1 MDAKRVMLSQKNRKI
16 VLFSAGIKWVV
27 GLFRS
32 LGRVK
37 QEILGARRRGAYHG
51 SPRVFGAQFYQMY
64 GEFHLHFSELSG
76 TGFEINLSFAAIF
89 RLLRWK

>member
-1 MDAKRVMLSQKNRKI
+1 MNAKRMILSQKERKI
-16 VLFSAGIKWVV
+16 VLFSAGIKWAV

-32 LGRVK
+32 FLGRVK

-64 GEFHLHFSELSG
+64 GEFHLHFFELSG
-76 TGFEINLSFAAIF
+76 TGFEN
-89 RLLRWK
+89 